1 MNLLRQMKDRKRKDN
16 VMEKEKIFIQTGRR
30 CGKDYLALLTV
41 LKRLGMIESLNVMNE
56 FIVKEL

>member
-1 MNLLRQMKDRKRKDN
+1 MNILQQIKDN